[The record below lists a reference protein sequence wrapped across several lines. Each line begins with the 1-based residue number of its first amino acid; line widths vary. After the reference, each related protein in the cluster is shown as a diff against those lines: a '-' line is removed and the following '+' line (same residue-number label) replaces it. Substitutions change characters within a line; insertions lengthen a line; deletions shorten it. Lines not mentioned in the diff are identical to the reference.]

1 MAKRR
6 VTAMPENRSG
16 PSQINIGAKRREPVV
31 PETRSGPSRINIVA
45 KRRVIATPETRS
57 GPSQINI
64 GAKRHETVV
73 SVHTSQEVKRH
84 ETAAPEKGQLAQIH

>member
-1 MAKRR
+1 M
-6 VTAMPENRSG
+6 
-16 PSQINIGAKRREPVV
+16 

-45 KRRVIATPETRS
+45 KRRVTAMPETRS

-64 GAKRHETVV
+64 GAKRRVIVV

-84 ETAAPEKGQLAQIH
+84 ETAAPEKEQLSQIH

>member
-1 MAKRR
+1 M
-6 VTAMPENRSG
+6 
-16 PSQINIGAKRREPVV
+16 
-31 PETRSGPSRINIVA
+31 A

-73 SVHTSQEVKRH
+73 SVDASQEVKRH
-84 ETAAPEKGQLAQIH
+84 KINAPRKGQLAQIH